1 MKRCQVMV
9 TESQQ
14 NKRRILIVEDD
25 FALRSMLAL
34 LMQSLGYEVFQ
45 EENGGAAVQKVLDL
59 RPDLMLLD
67 VNLPGM
73 RGTEICAK
81 VKSDTRLKDIP
92 VLMMTGEF
100 RETQDKV
107 KGFNLGADDYI
118 LKPVDISIL
127 SARVKALLK

>member
-1 MKRCQVMV
+1 MA
-9 TESQQ
+9 TESPQ

-45 EENGGAAVQKVLDL
+45 EENGGAANQKVLDL
-59 RPDLMLLD
+59 RPDLILLD

-73 RGTEICAK
+73 KGTEICK
-81 VKSDTRLKDIP
+81 NVKSDVRVKDIP
-92 VLMMTGEF
+92 ILMMTGEF
-100 RETQDKV
+100 RETDDKV
-107 KGFNLGADDYI
+107 RGFSLGADDYV

-127 SARVKALLK
+127 SARVKALLKQ